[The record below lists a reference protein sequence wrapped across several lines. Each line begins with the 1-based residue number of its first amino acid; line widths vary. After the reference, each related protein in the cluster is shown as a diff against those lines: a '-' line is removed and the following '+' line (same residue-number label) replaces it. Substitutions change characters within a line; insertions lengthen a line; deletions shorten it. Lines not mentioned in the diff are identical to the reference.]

1 MEYFTSILKGM
12 NNTVPVSFTYTYE
25 TSDTAVGNAD
35 AYTYLKKVAK
45 KECGDDFVEITI
57 EHNSITLSKYEQI
70 VNGIFEIED
79 VSDIDLNTITN
90 EEQPEENP

>member
-1 MEYFTSILKGM
+1 MVYFISVLSGTKNG
-12 NNTVPVSFTYTYE
+12 VPVTFTYTYE
-25 TSDTAVGNAD
+25 TLDNVTGNAD

-45 KECGDDFVEITI
+45 KECGNDFVEITI
-57 EHNSITLSKYEQI
+57 EHNSITLSKYNQI